1 MDCWGT
7 NDAESAINEF
17 KTSEMRALVVILALS
32 SIPSIAQ
39 NLVLVNAGV
48 SSGSITNK
56 SGNSTLIVGSVGS
69 PTSINVLR
77 SDAQVIHHG
86 MEHPLVMKAKK
97 PEISVGIFPNPTSG
111 PVTIKITGVLKSQP
125 EQLLV
130 LDATGKVVKYQRYTE
145 RVDLQ
150 DLSAGTYVIRVT
162 TKEQTIQS
170 QPIVLVK

>member
-1 MDCWGT
+1 
-7 NDAESAINEF
+7 
-17 KTSEMRALVVILALS
+17 MRALVLGLALL
-32 SIPSIAQ
+32 SIQSIAQ
-39 NLVLVNAGV
+39 NLVLVNSGV

-56 SGNSTLIVGSVGS
+56 SGNGTLIVGSVGS
-69 PTSINVLR
+69 PISINVLR
-77 SDAQVIHHG
+77 SDEQLVHHG

-97 PEISVGIFPNPTSG
+97 PEINVGIFPNPTNG

-125 EQLLV
+125 EELLV
-130 LDATGKVVKYQRYTE
+130 LDATGKVVKHQQYTE

-150 DLSAGTYVIRVT
+150 DLSAGTYLIQVT

>member
-1 MDCWGT
+1 
-7 NDAESAINEF
+7 
-17 KTSEMRALVVILALS
+17 MRAFVIGLS
-32 SIPSIAQ
+32 LLSIPSIAQ
-39 NLVLVNAGV
+39 NLVLVNAKV

-77 SDAQVIHHG
+77 SDAQLVHHG

-97 PEISVGIFPNPTSG
+97 PEISVGIFPNPTNG
-111 PVTIKITGVLKSQP
+111 PVTIKITGDLKSQP

-130 LDATGKVVKYQRYTE
+130 LDATGKVVKYQRYIE

-150 DLSAGTYVIRVT
+150 DLSAGTYLIQVT

>member
-1 MDCWGT
+1 
-7 NDAESAINEF
+7 
-17 KTSEMRALVVILALS
+17 MRALVLGLALL

-39 NLVLVNAGV
+39 NLVLVNSGV

-77 SDAQVIHHG
+77 SDAQVVHHG
-86 MEHPLVMKAKK
+86 MEHPMVMKAKK
-97 PEISVGIFPNPTSG
+97 PEIRVGIFPNPTSG
-111 PVTIKITGVLKSQP
+111 PVTIKITGELKSQP

-130 LDATGKVVKYQRYTE
+130 IDATGKVVKYQPYTE

-150 DLSAGTYVIRVT
+150 DLSAGTYLIKVT

-170 QPIVLVK
+170 QPIALVK

>member
-1 MDCWGT
+1 
-7 NDAESAINEF
+7 
-17 KTSEMRALVVILALS
+17 MRALVLGLALL

-39 NLVLVNAGV
+39 NLVLVNSGV

-56 SGNSTLIVGSVGS
+56 SGNSALIVGSVGS

-77 SDAQVIHHG
+77 SDAQVVHHG

-97 PEISVGIFPNPTSG
+97 PEIRVGIFPNPTSG
-111 PVTIKITGVLKSQP
+111 PVNIKITGELKSQP

-130 LDATGKVVKYQRYTE
+130 IDATGKVVKYQQYTE
-145 RVDLQ
+145 RIDLQ
-150 DLSAGTYVIRVT
+150 DLSAGTYLIQVT

>member
-1 MDCWGT
+1 
-7 NDAESAINEF
+7 
-17 KTSEMRALVVILALS
+17 MRALVVILALS

-77 SDAQVIHHG
+77 NDAQVVHHG
-86 MEHPLVMKAKK
+86 MEHPLVMKSKK
-97 PEISVGIFPNPTSG
+97 PLISVGIFPNPTVG
-111 PVTIKITGVLKSQP
+111 PVTIKILGDPKSHP
-125 EQLLV
+125 EHLLV
-130 LDATGKVVKYQRYTE
+130 QDATGKVVIYQRYAE

>member
-1 MDCWGT
+1 
-7 NDAESAINEF
+7 
-17 KTSEMRALVVILALS
+17 MRALVLGLALL

-39 NLVLVNAGV
+39 NLVLVNSGV

-69 PTSINVLR
+69 PTSNNELR
-77 SDAQVIHHG
+77 SNAQVVHHG

-111 PVTIKITGVLKSQP
+111 PVTIKITGELKSQP

-130 LDATGKVVKYQRYTE
+130 LDATGKVVKYQQYTE
-145 RVDLQ
+145 RVDLHS
-150 DLSAGTYVIRVT
+150 LSAGTYLIQVT

>member
-1 MDCWGT
+1 MIRFLFLG
-7 NDAESAINEF
+7 
-17 KTSEMRALVVILALS
+17 LS
-32 SIPSIAQ
+32 LWATAAVGQ

-56 SGNSTLIVGSVGS
+56 SGNTALIVGSVGS
-69 PTSINVLR
+69 PISINVLR

-97 PEISVGIFPNPTSG
+97 LEVSVGIFPNPTSG
-111 PVTIKITGVLKSQP
+111 PVTIKITGDLKSQP

-130 LDATGKVVKYQRYTE
+130 LDAVGKVVKYQRYTE

-170 QPIVLVK
+170 KPIVLVK

>member
-1 MDCWGT
+1 
-7 NDAESAINEF
+7 
-17 KTSEMRALVVILALS
+17 MRAFVIGLS
-32 SIPSIAQ
+32 LLSIPSIAQ

-77 SDAQVIHHG
+77 SDAQLVHHG

-97 PEISVGIFPNPTSG
+97 PEISVGIFPNPTNG
-111 PVTIKITGVLKSQP
+111 PVTIKITGDLKSQP

-130 LDATGKVVKYQRYTE
+130 LDATGKVVKYQRYIE

-150 DLSAGTYVIRVT
+150 DLSAGTYLIQVT

-170 QPIVLVK
+170 KPIVLVK

>member
-1 MDCWGT
+1 M
-7 NDAESAINEF
+7 
-17 KTSEMRALVVILALS
+17 KALVVGLTLL

-39 NLVLVNAGV
+39 NLVLVNSGV

-56 SGNSTLIVGSVGS
+56 SGNSTLIVGSIGS
-69 PTSINVLR
+69 PTGINVLR
-77 SDAQVIHHG
+77 ANNQLVHHG

-97 PEISVGIFPNPTSG
+97 AEIIVGIFPNPTLG
-111 PVTIKITGVLKSQP
+111 PVTIKIIGDLKSKP

-130 LDATGKVVKYQRYTE
+130 IDATGKVVKSQQFRE
-145 RVDLQ
+145 SVDLQ
-150 DLSAGTYVIRVT
+150 DLSAGTYLIQVT

>member
-1 MDCWGT
+1 
-7 NDAESAINEF
+7 
-17 KTSEMRALVVILALS
+17 MRALVLGLALLS
-32 SIPSIAQ
+32 TPSIAQ
-39 NLVLVNAGV
+39 NLVLVNSGV

-56 SGNSTLIVGSVGS
+56 SGNSTLFVGSVGS

-77 SDAQVIHHG
+77 SDAQVVHHG
-86 MEHPLVMKAKK
+86 LEHPLVMKAKK

-111 PVTIKITGVLKSQP
+111 PVTIMITGELKSQP

-130 LDATGKVVKYQRYTE
+130 LDATGKVVKHQQYTE

-150 DLSAGTYVIRVT
+150 DLSAGTYLIQVT
-162 TKEQTIQS
+162 SKEQTIQS

>member
-1 MDCWGT
+1 
-7 NDAESAINEF
+7 
-17 KTSEMRALVVILALS
+17 MRALVFGLALL
-32 SIPSIAQ
+32 SIPSFAQ
-39 NLVLVNAGV
+39 NLVLVNSGV

-56 SGNSTLIVGSVGS
+56 SGNSTLIVGNVGS

-77 SDAQVIHHG
+77 SDAQVVHHG

-111 PVTIKITGVLKSQP
+111 PVTIKITGELKSQP

-130 LDATGKVVKYQRYTE
+130 LDAAGKVVKYQQYTE

-150 DLSAGTYVIRVT
+150 DLPAGTYLIQVT

-170 QPIVLVK
+170 QPLVLVK

>member
-1 MDCWGT
+1 
-7 NDAESAINEF
+7 
-17 KTSEMRALVVILALS
+17 MRALVLGLALL

-39 NLVLVNAGV
+39 NLVLVNSGV

-77 SDAQVIHHG
+77 SDAQVVHHG

-111 PVTIKITGVLKSQP
+111 PVTIKITGELKSQP

-130 LDATGKVVKYQRYTE
+130 IDATGKVVKYQPYTE

-150 DLSAGTYVIRVT
+150 DLSAGTYLIKVT

>member
-1 MDCWGT
+1 
-7 NDAESAINEF
+7 
-17 KTSEMRALVVILALS
+17 MRALVLGLALL

-39 NLVLVNAGV
+39 NLVLVNSGV

-77 SDAQVIHHG
+77 SDAQVVHHG

-111 PVTIKITGVLKSQP
+111 PVTIKITGELKSQP

-130 LDATGKVVKYQRYTE
+130 LDATGKVVKYQQYTE
-145 RVDLQ
+145 RVDLHS
-150 DLSAGTYVIRVT
+150 LSVGTYLIQVT

>member
-1 MDCWGT
+1 
-7 NDAESAINEF
+7 
-17 KTSEMRALVVILALS
+17 MRALVVILSLS

-39 NLVLVNAGV
+39 NLVMVNSGV
-48 SSGSITNK
+48 SSGSITN
-56 SGNSTLIVGSVGS
+56 NSTGSQVVVGSIGS

-77 SDAQVIHHG
+77 TDKQVVHHG

>member
-1 MDCWGT
+1 
-7 NDAESAINEF
+7 
-17 KTSEMRALVVILALS
+17 MRALVLGLALL

-39 NLVLVNAGV
+39 NLALVNFGV

-77 SDAQVIHHG
+77 SDAQVVHHG

-97 PEISVGIFPNPTSG
+97 PEIRVGIFPNPTNG
-111 PVTIKITGVLKSQP
+111 PVTIKITGDLKSQP
-125 EQLLV
+125 EELLV
-130 LDATGKVVKYQRYTE
+130 LDATGKVVKYQQYTE
-145 RVDLQ
+145 RVDLHS
-150 DLSAGTYVIRVT
+150 LSAGTYLIQVT

>member
-1 MDCWGT
+1 
-7 NDAESAINEF
+7 
-17 KTSEMRALVVILALS
+17 MRALVLGLALL

-39 NLVLVNAGV
+39 NLVLVNSGV

-69 PTSINVLR
+69 PISINVLK
-77 SDAQVIHHG
+77 SDAQVVHHG

-97 PEISVGIFPNPTSG
+97 PEIRVGIFPNPSSG
-111 PVTIKITGVLKSQP
+111 PVTIKIIGELKSQP
-125 EQLLV
+125 EHLLV
-130 LDATGKVVKYQRYTE
+130 LDATGKVVKHQPYTE

-150 DLSAGTYVIRVT
+150 DLSAGTYLIQVT

>member
-1 MDCWGT
+1 
-7 NDAESAINEF
+7 
-17 KTSEMRALVVILALS
+17 MRALVLGLALL

-39 NLVLVNAGV
+39 NLVLVNSGV

-69 PTSINVLR
+69 PISINVLK
-77 SDAQVIHHG
+77 SDAQVVHHG

-97 PEISVGIFPNPTSG
+97 PEIRVGIFPNPTNG
-111 PVTIKITGVLKSQP
+111 PVTIKITGDLKSQP
-125 EQLLV
+125 EELLV
-130 LDATGKVVKYQRYTE
+130 LDATGKVVKYQQYTE

-150 DLSAGTYVIRVT
+150 DLSAGTYLIQVKS
-162 TKEQTIQS
+162 KEQTIQS

>member
-1 MDCWGT
+1 
-7 NDAESAINEF
+7 
-17 KTSEMRALVVILALS
+17 MRALVVILALS
-32 SIPSIAQ
+32 SVTTVAQ
-39 NLVLVNAGV
+39 NLVLVNSGV

-56 SGNSTLIVGSVGS
+56 SVNSTLIVGSVGS

-77 SDAQVIHHG
+77 NDAQLVHHG
-86 MEHPLVMKAKK
+86 MEHPLIMKAKK
-97 PEISVGIFPNPTSG
+97 PEISLGIFPNPTSG
-111 PVTIKITGVLKSQP
+111 PVTIKITGELKSQP

-130 LDATGKVVKYQRYTE
+130 LDATGKVVKYQRYIE
-145 RVDLQ
+145 HLDLQ

>member
-1 MDCWGT
+1 
-7 NDAESAINEF
+7 
-17 KTSEMRALVVILALS
+17 MRALVLGLALL

-39 NLVLVNAGV
+39 NLVLVNSGV

-69 PTSINVLR
+69 PISINVLR
-77 SDAQVIHHG
+77 SDAQVVHHG

-111 PVTIKITGVLKSQP
+111 PVTIKITGELKSQP

-130 LDATGKVVKYQRYTE
+130 LDATGKVVKHQQYNE

-150 DLSAGTYVIRVT
+150 GLSAGTYLIQVT

>member
-1 MDCWGT
+1 
-7 NDAESAINEF
+7 
-17 KTSEMRALVVILALS
+17 MRALVLGLALL

-39 NLVLVNAGV
+39 NLVLVNSGV

-69 PTSINVLR
+69 PISINVLK
-77 SDAQVIHHG
+77 SDAQVVHHG

-97 PEISVGIFPNPTSG
+97 PEIRVGIFPNPTSG
-111 PVTIKITGVLKSQP
+111 PVTIKIIGELKSQP

-130 LDATGKVVKYQRYTE
+130 LDATGKVVKHQPYTE
-145 RVDLQ
+145 LVDLQ
-150 DLSAGTYVIRVT
+150 DLSAGTYLIQVT

>member
-1 MDCWGT
+1 
-7 NDAESAINEF
+7 
-17 KTSEMRALVVILALS
+17 MRALVLGLALL

-39 NLVLVNAGV
+39 NLVLINSGV

-77 SDAQVIHHG
+77 SDAQVVHHG

-97 PEISVGIFPNPTSG
+97 PEIRVGIFPNPTSG
-111 PVTIKITGVLKSQP
+111 PVTIKITGELKSQP

-130 LDATGKVVKYQRYTE
+130 IDATGKVVKYQHYTE

-150 DLSAGTYVIRVT
+150 DLSAGTYLIQVT

>member
-1 MDCWGT
+1 
-7 NDAESAINEF
+7 
-17 KTSEMRALVVILALS
+17 MRALTIGLVLL

-39 NLVLVNAGV
+39 NLVLVNSGV

-77 SDAQVIHHG
+77 SDAQVVHHG
-86 MEHPLVMKAKK
+86 MEHPLVIKAKK

-111 PVTIKITGVLKSQP
+111 PVTIKITGELKSQP

-130 LDATGKVVKYQRYTE
+130 IDATGKVIKYQQYND
-145 RVDLQ
+145 RVNLQ
-150 DLSAGTYVIRVT
+150 DLSAGTYLIQVT

>member
-1 MDCWGT
+1 
-7 NDAESAINEF
+7 
-17 KTSEMRALVVILALS
+17 MRALVLGLALL

-39 NLVLVNAGV
+39 NLVLVNSGV

-77 SDAQVIHHG
+77 SDAQVVHHG

-97 PEISVGIFPNPTSG
+97 PEISVGIFPNPTNG
-111 PVTIKITGVLKSQP
+111 PVTIKITGELKSQP

-130 LDATGKVVKYQRYTE
+130 IDAKGKVLKYQQYTE
-145 RVDLQ
+145 RIDLQ
-150 DLSAGTYVIRVT
+150 DLSAGTYLIQVT

>member
-1 MDCWGT
+1 
-7 NDAESAINEF
+7 
-17 KTSEMRALVVILALS
+17 MRALVLGLALL

-39 NLVLVNAGV
+39 NLVLVNSGV

-56 SGNSTLIVGSVGS
+56 SGNGTLIVGSVGS

-77 SDAQVIHHG
+77 SDAQVVHHG

-97 PEISVGIFPNPTSG
+97 PEIRVGIFPNPTSG
-111 PVTIKITGVLKSQP
+111 PVTIKITGELKSQP

-130 LDATGKVVKYQRYTE
+130 LDATGKVVKHQPYTE
-145 RVDLQ
+145 RLDLHS
-150 DLSAGTYVIRVT
+150 LSAGTYLIQVT

>member
-1 MDCWGT
+1 
-7 NDAESAINEF
+7 
-17 KTSEMRALVVILALS
+17 MRALVLGLALL

-39 NLVLVNAGV
+39 NLVLVNSGV

-77 SDAQVIHHG
+77 SDAQVVHHG

-97 PEISVGIFPNPTSG
+97 PEIRVGIFPNPTSG
-111 PVTIKITGVLKSQP
+111 PVTIKITGELKSQP

-130 LDATGKVVKYQRYTE
+130 IDATGKVVKHQQYSE
-145 RVDLQ
+145 RVELQ
-150 DLSAGTYVIRVT
+150 DLSAGTYLIQIT

-170 QPIVLVK
+170 QPIVLIK

>member
-1 MDCWGT
+1 
-7 NDAESAINEF
+7 
-17 KTSEMRALVVILALS
+17 MRALVLGLALL

-39 NLVLVNAGV
+39 NLVLVNSGV

-77 SDAQVIHHG
+77 SDAQVVHHG

-111 PVTIKITGVLKSQP
+111 PVTIKITGELKSQP

-130 LDATGKVVKYQRYTE
+130 IDATGKVVKYQPYTE

-150 DLSAGTYVIRVT
+150 DLSAGTYLIKVT

-170 QPIVLVK
+170 QPIALVK

>member
-1 MDCWGT
+1 
-7 NDAESAINEF
+7 
-17 KTSEMRALVVILALS
+17 MRALVLGLALL

-39 NLVLVNAGV
+39 NLVLVNSGV

-77 SDAQVIHHG
+77 SDAQVVHHG
-86 MEHPLVMKAKK
+86 MEHPMVMKAKK

-111 PVTIKITGVLKSQP
+111 PVTIKITGELKSQP

-130 LDATGKVVKYQRYTE
+130 LDATGKVVKYQPYTE

-150 DLSAGTYVIRVT
+150 DLSAGTYLIQVT

>member
-1 MDCWGT
+1 
-7 NDAESAINEF
+7 
-17 KTSEMRALVVILALS
+17 MRALVLCLALL

-39 NLVLVNAGV
+39 NLVLVNSGV

-56 SGNSTLIVGSVGS
+56 SGNGTLIVGSVGS

-77 SDAQVIHHG
+77 SDAQVVHHG

-97 PEISVGIFPNPTSG
+97 PEFSLGVFPNPTSG
-111 PVTIKITGVLKSQP
+111 PVTIKITGELKSQP

-130 LDATGKVVKYQRYTE
+130 LDATGKVVKHQPYTE
-145 RVDLQ
+145 RLDLHS
-150 DLSAGTYVIRVT
+150 LSAGTYLIQVT

>member
-1 MDCWGT
+1 
-7 NDAESAINEF
+7 
-17 KTSEMRALVVILALS
+17 MRALVVILALS
-32 SIPSIAQ
+32 SVTTNAQ

-48 SSGSITNK
+48 SSGSITSNAG
-56 SGNSTLIVGSVGS
+56 SSSLIVGSIGS

-77 SDAQVIHHG
+77 ANAQVVHHG
-86 MEHPLVMKAKK
+86 MEHPLLIKSKK
-97 PEISVGIFPNPTSG
+97 PAISVGIFPNPTVG
-111 PVTIKITGVLKSQP
+111 PVTIKISGDLKSQP

>member
-1 MDCWGT
+1 
-7 NDAESAINEF
+7 
-17 KTSEMRALVVILALS
+17 MRAFVIGLALL

-48 SSGSITNK
+48 SSGSITSK
-56 SGNSTLIVGSVGS
+56 YGNSTLIVGSIGS

-77 SDAQVIHHG
+77 TGAQVVHHG
-86 MEHPLVMKAKK
+86 MEHPLVMKVKK
-97 PEISVGIFPNPTSG
+97 PEIIVGIFPNPTSG
-111 PVTIKITGVLKSQP
+111 PVTIKIIGDLKSAP

-130 LDATGKVVKYQRYTE
+130 IDATGKVVKYQQYTE
-145 RVDLQ
+145 RLDLQ
-150 DLSAGTYVIRVT
+150 DLSAGTYLIQVT